1 MRNHPVS
8 SELAEPSHAPADAP
22 LSASVKLAIVV
33 AALGYL
39 VDIYD
44 LILFGVVRRESLL
57 SIGVAESDVLAVG
70 VRLLNYQMIGMLLGG
85 IAWGILGDKRGR
97 LSVLFGS
104 ILMYSLANIA
114 NGFVTDVETYAWLRL
129 VAGIGLAGE
138 LGAGITLVSEMMP
151 AHKRGVG
158 TTIIA
163 GVGICG
169 ALLAAG
175 VATVVRWNY
184 AYWLGG
190 IMGLLLLAMR
200 VGVLESGIFQ
210 RVKETSVSRGNFLA
224 LFTNRRRVVRYVC
237 VILCGM
243 PVWFAVGLLA
253 SLADE
258 LGGPEGLGLTP
269 APTARVALLFTYL
282 GLAIGDFGSGWISQ
296 ILRSR
301 KRVLFAFVGFNAIA
315 ITAYATLGATSVELF
330 YACVLVLGITN
341 GYWAVFVTVAAEQFG
356 TNLRATAT
364 TTAPNFVRGSVV
376 PMNLAFLALQPSL
389 GVLGAVLAVGA
400 VVVVIAFVA
409 IFGIEE
415 TFGKPMDF
423 VEEGS

>member
-1 MRNHPVS
+1 MSEIAERPRIS
-8 SELAEPSHAPADAP
+8 SDAP
-22 LSASVKLAIVV
+22 LGASVKVAIVV

-44 LILFGVVRRESLL
+44 LILFGVVRHDSLVG
-57 SIGVAESDVLAVG
+57 IGVAEADVLVVG
-70 VRLLNYQMIGMLLGG
+70 VRLLNYQMMGMLLGG
-85 IAWGILGDKRGR
+85 VLWGILGDKRGR

-129 VAGIGLAGE
+129 IAGIGLAGE
-138 LGAGITLVSEMMP
+138 LGAGVTLVSEMMP
-151 AHKRGVG
+151 PDKRGIG

-169 ALLAAG
+169 AILAVFVG
-175 VATVVRWNY
+175 WWVPWNY

-190 IMGLLLLAMR
+190 ILGLLLLAMR

-210 RVKETSVSRGNFLA
+210 RTRETRVSRGNFLA
-224 LFTNRRRVVRYVC
+224 LFANRSRAIRYVC

-243 PVWFAVGLLA
+243 PVWFAIGILA
-253 SLADE
+253 NLAGE
-258 LGGPEGLGLTP
+258 LGGAEGLGLDP
-269 APTARVALLFTYL
+269 APAGPTALLFAYV
-282 GLAIGDFGSGWISQ
+282 GLAIGDFGSGAISQ
-296 ILRSR
+296 MLKSR
-301 KRVLFAFVGFNAIA
+301 KRVLFAFVGFNAVA
-315 ITAYATLGATSVELF
+315 ITAYATLGASSLHAF

-364 TTAPNFVRGSVV
+364 TTVPNFVRGSVV
-376 PMNLAFLALQPSL
+376 PMNLAFLALKPGL
-389 GVLGAVLAVGA
+389 GVLGAALAVGA
-400 VVVVIAFVA
+400 VVLVVAFVA

-423 VEEGS
+423 VEDEGGA